1 MHNGGYKILKSDYNE
16 VNERLREVEENL
28 KVIQKQWIEA
38 YEKVLRLINDTNTE
52 KE

>member
-1 MHNGGYKILKSDYNE
+1 MNNIE
-16 VNERLREVEENL
+16 INERLREVEKNL

-38 YEKVLRLINDTNTE
+38 YEEMLRLIQETNIE